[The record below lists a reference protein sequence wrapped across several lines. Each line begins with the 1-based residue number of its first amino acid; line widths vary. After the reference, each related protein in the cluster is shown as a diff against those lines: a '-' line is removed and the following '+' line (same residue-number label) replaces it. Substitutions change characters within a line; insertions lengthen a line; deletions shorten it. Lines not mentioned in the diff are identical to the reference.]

1 MQRADEIHVYRG
13 FSSILSNRC
22 CFLSFQ
28 EKRLSYPSYAGASV
42 TAEIMSVH
50 FQSRRESGGKR
61 KREREEGEGERERE
75 SAHSRDNG
83 RGGVVGMRTRM
94 GMGGR

>member
-1 MQRADEIHVYRG
+1 MRVDEIHVYCG
-13 FSSILSNRC
+13 FPSILSNRC

-28 EKRLSYPSYAGASV
+28 KKRLFYPSYAGASV

-50 FQSRRESGGKR
+50 FQSRRERRRKR
-61 KREREEGEGERERE
+61 KRDRERE
-75 SAHSRDNG
+75 HSRDNG